1 MPVKVF
7 GLTRKLRRRPDA
19 AQCKALEAYGC
30 TELRT
35 WDEREFMVR
44 SIRQGDLVVVVAAH
58 ALGPT
63 RADVE
68 ALMCAILEKRAGI
81 LELESKLHVQTPAEA
96 VQMAMRAVAGLTGD
110 SRALTPAQAKRAG
123 KLSSKR
129 KRAARTSDDV
139 AGKWWRSKRAAE
151 MLIEDAMQ
159 HEAMYGWST
168 ATAYRRLGPRG
179 SAAGRRRNT

>member
-7 GLTRKLRRRPDA
+7 GLTRKLRRRPEA
-19 AQCKALEAYGC
+19 AQRKALEAYGC
-30 TELRT
+30 TELKT
-35 WDEREFMVR
+35 WDEREFLVR

-81 LELESKLHVQTPAEA
+81 LELESRLHVQAPAEA

-110 SRALTPAQAKRAG
+110 SRALTPKQASRAG
-123 KLSSKR
+123 KLSGKR
-129 KRAARTSDDV
+129 KREARTSDAV

-151 MLIEDAMQ
+151 MLIADAMA
-159 HEAMYGWST
+159 HDAMHGWT
-168 ATAYRRLGPRG
+168 AATAYRRLGARG